1 MKLNFN
7 QHLEGK
13 KKAKKQ
19 AAHQIFKLDIQVFFD
34 SQPCV
39 RNGFIQIGIQVSEHL
54 QGKHPVAE
62 LRLKSM
68 STIKV
73 QPSTQHRSG
82 GCLELTLLCTTA
94 YLKENV

>member
-7 QHLEGK
+7 QHLK
-13 KKAKKQ
+13 KETKQ

-54 QGKHPVAE
+54 QGKHPVTE

-68 STIKV
+68 TAIQV
-73 QPSTQHRSG
+73 QPSTQHR
-82 GCLELTLLCTTA
+82 A
-94 YLKENV
+94 